1 MKGGGCLGVKTACE
15 VQLRNHDKR
24 IMEVEKRMKRRKHL
38 KWIGIMQLVLMMVFV
53 TACGSNNGTGNNES
67 NSSNTEDQSLA
78 SGGKEDTTAGSGVE
92 LKSFTL
98 VGVRDAQI
106 SSQQI
111 IADKLGY
118 FKEEGLDVTNQLIE
132 SGPDIGPMIAGGSAP
147 ISIQTNFM
155 DIILTSN
162 NVGVK
167 IVAPLAQIAGT
178 QAVVG
183 GKNLNLKSAKDLEG
197 KTIGVPSGADVVIAI
212 NNMGKELGVD
222 VSKIKYVNL
231 SPSDAVTALEKGD
244 IDAMAA
250 WEPFIT
256 KAIQGGGKFLFS
268 GTKANLPEK
277 QGDVNWMS
285 VHTTIQVTDDFLKK
299 NPNTI
304 KAVLRALKKA
314 TDYINENREEAIKIL
329 APELHLTEEELK
341 EIMSRNVYSMEVNEN
356 YVKDSN
362 GEAVGNYLKSVGN
375 IKELVDPKT
384 YHDLSLLKEIA
395 PELVKSEF

>member
-1 MKGGGCLGVKTACE
+1 MKKRLKLLGSAMV
-15 VQLRNHDKR
+15 
-24 IMEVEKRMKRRKHL
+24 
-38 KWIGIMQLVLMMVFV
+38 VLAMAFNLA
-53 TACGSNNGTGNNES
+53 ACGSNGSPGTAAEPGG
-67 NSSNTEDQSLA
+67 SSTPNASETK
-78 SGGKEDTTAGSGVE
+78 SGGIE
-92 LKSFTL
+92 LKQFTL

-111 IADKLGY
+111 IADKKGY
-118 FKEEGLDVTNQLIE
+118 FKEEGLEVTSQLIE
-132 SGPDIGPMIAGGSAP
+132 SGPDIGPMVAGGSAP

-155 DIILTSN
+155 DIILKSN

-183 GKNLNLKSAKDLEG
+183 GKHLELKSAKDLEG
-197 KTIGVPSGADVVIAI
+197 KTIGVPNGADVVIAI
-212 NNMGKELGVD
+212 DNMAKELGVD
-222 VSKIKYVNL
+222 AKKIKYVNL
-231 SPSDAVTALEKGD
+231 APSDAVTALEKGD

-268 GTKANLPEK
+268 GTKSELPDK

-304 KAVLRALKKA
+304 KAVLRALNKA
-314 TDYINENREEAIKIL
+314 TDFINNNRAEAIKIL
-329 APELHLTEEELK
+329 SPELRLTEAELT
-341 EIMSRNVYSMEVNEN
+341 EIMNRNVYSMEVNDN
-356 YVKDSN
+356 YLNDSN
-362 GEAVGNYLKSVGN
+362 GEAVGSYLKSVGN
-375 IKELVDPKT
+375 IKELQDPKS
-384 YHDLSLLKEIA
+384 YHDLSLLKEVA
-395 PELVKSEF
+395 PELVKAELK

>member
-1 MKGGGCLGVKTACE
+1 MK
-15 VQLRNHDKR
+15 KR
-24 IMEVEKRMKRRKHL
+24 TWT
-38 KWIGIMQLVLMMVFV
+38 KWTGTMLLALSMALVS
-53 TACGSNNGTGNNES
+53 ACGSNQNAES
-67 NSSNTEDQSLA
+67 GGA
-78 SGGKEDTTAGSGVE
+78 SGGSDSTSSPSASATASGGEAAGDGGIE

-118 FKEEGLDVTNQLIE
+118 FKDEGLDVTNQLIE
-132 SGPDIGPMIAGGSAP
+132 SGPDIGPMVAGGSAP

-183 GKNLNLKSAKDLEG
+183 AKDLNLTRAKDLEG

-212 NNMGKELGVD
+212 NNMAKELGVD
-222 VSKIKYVNL
+222 ASKIKYVNL
-231 SPSDAVTALEKGD
+231 APSDAVTALEKGD

-268 GTKANLPEK
+268 GTKSELPDK
-277 QGDVNWMS
+277 KGDVNWMS
-285 VHTTIQVTDDFLKK
+285 VHTTLQVTDDFLEK

-304 KAVLRALKKA
+304 KAVLRALKRA

-329 APELHLTEEELK
+329 APELHLTEAELT
-341 EIMSRNVYSMEVNEN
+341 EIMNRNVYSMEVNDN
-356 YVKDSN
+356 YVNDSN
-362 GEAVGNYLKSVGN
+362 GEAVGNYMKSVGN
-375 IKELVDPKT
+375 IKALVDPKS
-384 YHDLSLLKEIA
+384 YHDLSLLKEVA
-395 PELVKSEF
+395 PELVKAEF

>member
-1 MKGGGCLGVKTACE
+1 MK
-15 VQLRNHDKR
+15 KR
-24 IMEVEKRMKRRKHL
+24 TWT
-38 KWIGIMQLVLMMVFV
+38 KWTGTMLLALSMALVS
-53 TACGSNNGTGNNES
+53 ACGSNQNAES
-67 NSSNTEDQSLA
+67 GGA
-78 SGGKEDTTAGSGVE
+78 SGGSDSMPSSSATAPASGGEAAGDGGIE

-118 FKEEGLDVTNQLIE
+118 FKDEGLDVTNQLIE
-132 SGPDIGPMIAGGSAP
+132 SGPDIGPMVAGGSAP

-183 GKNLNLKSAKDLEG
+183 AKDLNLTRAKDLEG

-212 NNMGKELGVD
+212 NNMAKELGVD
-222 VSKIKYVNL
+222 ASKIKYVNL
-231 SPSDAVTALEKGD
+231 APSDAVTALEKGD

-268 GTKANLPEK
+268 GTKSELPDK
-277 QGDVNWMS
+277 KGDVNWMS
-285 VHTTIQVTDDFLKK
+285 VHTTLQVTDDFLEK

-304 KAVLRALKKA
+304 KAVLRALKRA

-329 APELHLTEEELK
+329 APELHLTEAELT
-341 EIMSRNVYSMEVNEN
+341 EIMNRNGYSMEVNDN
-356 YVKDSN
+356 YVNDSN
-362 GEAVGNYLKSVGN
+362 GEAVGNYMKSVGN
-375 IKELVDPKT
+375 IKALVDPKS
-384 YHDLSLLKEIA
+384 YHDLSLLKEVA
-395 PELVKSEF
+395 PELVKAEF

>member
-1 MKGGGCLGVKTACE
+1 MLLA
-15 VQLRNHDKR
+15 LS
-24 IMEVEKRMKRRKHL
+24 MA
-38 KWIGIMQLVLMMVFV
+38 LVS
-53 TACGSNNGTGNNES
+53 ACGSNSNAES
-67 NSSNTEDQSLA
+67 GGA
-78 SGGKEDTTAGSGVE
+78 SGGTDSAPSSSATAPASGGEAAGDGGIE

-118 FKEEGLDVTNQLIE
+118 FKDEGLDVTNQLIE
-132 SGPDIGPMIAGGSAP
+132 SGPDIGPMVAGGSAP

-183 GKNLNLKSAKDLEG
+183 AKDLNLTRAKDLEG

-212 NNMGKELGVD
+212 NNMAKELGVD
-222 VSKIKYVNL
+222 ASKIKYVNL
-231 SPSDAVTALEKGD
+231 APSDAVTALEKGD

-268 GTKANLPEK
+268 GTKSELPDK
-277 QGDVNWMS
+277 KGDVNWMS
-285 VHTTIQVTDDFLKK
+285 VHTTLQVTDDFLEK

-304 KAVLRALKKA
+304 KAVLRALKRA

-329 APELHLTEEELK
+329 APELHLTEAELT
-341 EIMSRNVYSMEVNEN
+341 EIMNRNVYSMEVNDN
-356 YVKDSN
+356 YVNDSN
-362 GEAVGNYLKSVGN
+362 GEAVGNYMKSVGN
-375 IKELVDPKT
+375 IKALVDPKS
-384 YHDLSLLKEIA
+384 YHDLSLLKEVA
-395 PELVKSEF
+395 PELVKAEF

>member
-1 MKGGGCLGVKTACE
+1 MKEQLKKLVGGAAIVSLA
-15 VQLRNHDKR
+15 LS
-24 IMEVEKRMKRRKHL
+24 L
-38 KWIGIMQLVLMMVFV
+38 A
-53 TACGSNNGTGNNES
+53 ACGAKPAAQTGTPA
-67 NSSNTEDQSLA
+67 A
-78 SGGKEDTTAGSGVE
+78 SEPAASAASDAIE
-92 LKSFTL
+92 LKQFTL

-118 FKEEGLDVTNQLIE
+118 FKEEGLDVTSQLIE
-132 SGPDIGPMIAGGSAP
+132 SGPDIGPMVAGGSAP

-155 DIILTSN
+155 DIILKSN

-183 GKNLNLKSAKDLEG
+183 GKNLKLDSAKDLEG

-212 NNMGKELGVD
+212 NNMAKELGVD
-222 VSKIKYVNL
+222 ASKIKYVNL

-244 IDAMAA
+244 IDAMAC

-256 KAIQGGGKFLFS
+256 KAIQGGGHFLFS
-268 GTKANLPEK
+268 GTKSELPDK

-285 VHTTIQVTDDFLKK
+285 VHTTIQVTDDFAEK

-304 KAVLRALKKA
+304 KATLKALKKA
-314 TDYINENREEAIKIL
+314 TDYINDNREEAIKVL
-329 APELHLTEEELK
+329 APELRLTPEELTE
-341 EIMSRNVYSMEVNEN
+341 IMNRNVYSMEVNDN
-356 YVKDSN
+356 YINDSN

-375 IKELVDPKT
+375 IKELQDPKS
-384 YHDLSLLKEIA
+384 YHELSFLQAVA
-395 PELVKSEF
+395 PELVKSEFK

>member
-1 MKGGGCLGVKTACE
+1 MK
-15 VQLRNHDKR
+15 KR
-24 IMEVEKRMKRRKHL
+24 TWT
-38 KWIGIMQLVLMMVFV
+38 KWTGTMLLALSMALVS
-53 TACGSNNGTGNNES
+53 ACGSNQNAES
-67 NSSNTEDQSLA
+67 GGA
-78 SGGKEDTTAGSGVE
+78 SGGSDSAPSPSASATASGGEAAGDGGIE

-118 FKEEGLDVTNQLIE
+118 FKDEGLDVTNQLIE
-132 SGPDIGPMIAGGSAP
+132 SGPDIGPMVAGGSAP

-183 GKNLNLKSAKDLEG
+183 AKDLNLTSAKDLEG

-212 NNMGKELGVD
+212 NNMAKELGVD
-222 VSKIKYVNL
+222 ASKIKYVNL
-231 SPSDAVTALEKGD
+231 APSDAVTALEKGD

-268 GTKANLPEK
+268 GTKSELPDK
-277 QGDVNWMS
+277 KGDVNWMS
-285 VHTTIQVTDDFLKK
+285 VHTTLQVTDDFLEK

-304 KAVLRALKKA
+304 KAVLRALKRA

-329 APELHLTEEELK
+329 APELHLTEAELT
-341 EIMSRNVYSMEVNEN
+341 EIMNRNVYSMEVNDN
-356 YVKDSN
+356 YVNDSN
-362 GEAVGNYLKSVGN
+362 GEAVGNYMKSVGN
-375 IKELVDPKT
+375 IKALVDPKS
-384 YHDLSLLKEIA
+384 YHDLSLLKEVA
-395 PELVKSEF
+395 PELVKAEF